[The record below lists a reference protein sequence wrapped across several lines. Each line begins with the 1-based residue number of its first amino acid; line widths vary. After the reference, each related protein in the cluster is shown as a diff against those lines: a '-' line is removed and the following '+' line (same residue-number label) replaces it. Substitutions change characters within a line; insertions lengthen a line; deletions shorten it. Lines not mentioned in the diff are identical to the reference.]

1 MECRV
6 SELRY
11 KEIINVSD
19 GSRYGWGF
27 FRREF
32 IRGPAASRYGWVG
45 DVEVDLDSGQVRALV
60 VPGRLRLFGLLGR
73 EEDRVFPWEAVR
85 RFGADTIL
93 VETPPLSRLG
103 KGN

>member
-19 GSRYGWGF
+19 G
-27 FRREF
+27 
-32 IRGPAASRYGWVG
+32 SRYGWVG

-60 VPGRLRLFGLLGR
+60 VPGRLRLFGPLGR
-73 EEDRVFPWEAVR
+73 EEDRVCPWEAVR

-103 KGN
+103 KGTKNA

>member
-19 GSRYGWGF
+19 GSRYGW
-27 FRREF
+27 
-32 IRGPAASRYGWVG
+32 VG
-45 DVEVDLDSGQVRALV
+45 DVEVDLESGQVRALV
-60 VPGRLRLFGLLGR
+60 VPGRLRLFGLLGG

>member
-19 GSRYGWGF
+19 G
-27 FRREF
+27 
-32 IRGPAASRYGWVG
+32 SRYGWVG

-85 RFGADTIL
+85 RFGADTIQ

>member
-19 GSRYGWGF
+19 GSRYGW
-27 FRREF
+27 
-32 IRGPAASRYGWVG
+32 VG
-45 DVEVDLDSGQVRALV
+45 DVAVDLESGQVRALV

>member
-19 GSRYGWGF
+19 G
-27 FRREF
+27 
-32 IRGPAASRYGWVG
+32 SRYGWVG

-103 KGN
+103 KGK

>member
-19 GSRYGWGF
+19 GSRYGW
-27 FRREF
+27 
-32 IRGPAASRYGWVG
+32 VG
-45 DVEVDLDSGQVRALV
+45 DVEVDLEVRALV

>member
-19 GSRYGWGF
+19 GSRYGW
-27 FRREF
+27 
-32 IRGPAASRYGWVG
+32 VG
-45 DVEVDLDSGQVRALV
+45 DVEVDLESGQVRALV

-103 KGN
+103 KGK

>member
-19 GSRYGWGF
+19 G
-27 FRREF
+27 
-32 IRGPAASRYGWVG
+32 SRYGWVG

-93 VETPPLSRLG
+93 VEKPPHNCLG

>member
-11 KEIINVSD
+11 KEITNVSD
-19 GSRYGWGF
+19 G
-27 FRREF
+27 
-32 IRGPAASRYGWVG
+32 SRYGWVG
-45 DVEVDLDSGQVRALV
+45 DVEVDLESGQVRALV

>member
-19 GSRYGWGF
+19 GSG
-27 FRREF
+27 
-32 IRGPAASRYGWVG
+32 YGWVG

>member
-19 GSRYGWGF
+19 G
-27 FRREF
+27 
-32 IRGPAASRYGWVG
+32 SRYGWVG

-73 EEDRVFPWEAVR
+73 EEDRVFPLEAVR

>member
-19 GSRYGWGF
+19 GSRYGW
-27 FRREF
+27 
-32 IRGPAASRYGWVG
+32 VG
-45 DVEVDLDSGQVRALV
+45 DVEVDLESGQFRALV

>member
-19 GSRYGWGF
+19 GSRYGW
-27 FRREF
+27 
-32 IRGPAASRYGWVG
+32 
-45 DVEVDLDSGQVRALV
+45 

>member
-19 GSRYGWGF
+19 GSRYGG
-27 FRREF
+27 
-32 IRGPAASRYGWVG
+32 VG

-60 VPGRLRLFGLLGR
+60 VPWRLRLFGLLGR

>member
-1 MECRV
+1 M
-6 SELRY
+6 
-11 KEIINVSD
+11 SD
-19 GSRYGWGF
+19 G
-27 FRREF
+27 
-32 IRGPAASRYGWVG
+32 SRYGWVG
-45 DVEVDLDSGQVRALV
+45 DVEVDLESGQVRALV

-103 KGN
+103 KGTKNA

>member
-19 GSRYGWGF
+19 GSRYGW
-27 FRREF
+27 
-32 IRGPAASRYGWVG
+32 VG
-45 DVEVDLDSGQVRALV
+45 DVEVDLESGQVRALV

-103 KGN
+103 KGNRGCQERGGRGILLL

>member
-19 GSRYGWGF
+19 G
-27 FRREF
+27 
-32 IRGPAASRYGWVG
+32 SRYGWVG

-85 RFGADTIL
+85 RFGADSIL

>member
-19 GSRYGWGF
+19 GSRYGW
-27 FRREF
+27 
-32 IRGPAASRYGWVG
+32 VG
-45 DVEVDLDSGQVRALV
+45 DVEVDLESGQVRALV

-93 VETPPLSRLG
+93 METPPLSRLG

>member
-19 GSRYGWGF
+19 G
-27 FRREF
+27 
-32 IRGPAASRYGWVG
+32 SRYGWVG

-93 VETPPLSRLG
+93 VETPPLSRLV

>member
-19 GSRYGWGF
+19 GSRYGW
-27 FRREF
+27 
-32 IRGPAASRYGWVG
+32 VG
-45 DVEVDLDSGQVRALV
+45 GVEVDLDSGQVRALV

>member
-19 GSRYGWGF
+19 GSRYGW
-27 FRREF
+27 
-32 IRGPAASRYGWVG
+32 VG
-45 DVEVDLDSGQVRALV
+45 EGEVDLDSGQVRALV

>member
-19 GSRYGWGF
+19 GSRYGW
-27 FRREF
+27 
-32 IRGPAASRYGWVG
+32 VG
-45 DVEVDLDSGQVRALV
+45 DVEVDLESGQVRALV

-73 EEDRVFPWEAVR
+73 EEDRVFPWGAVR

>member
-1 MECRV
+1 MHIMCCR
-6 SELRY
+6 
-11 KEIINVSD
+11 IIEMKDKQVVCIKD
-19 GSRYGWGF
+19 GTILGF
-27 FRREF
+27 
-32 IRGPAASRYGWVG
+32 VC
-45 DVEVDLDSGQVRALV
+45 DVEVDTCTGKLCAIV
-60 VPGRLRLFGLLGR
+60 VFGRRRCFGLLGR

>member
-19 GSRYGWGF
+19 GSRYGW
-27 FRREF
+27 
-32 IRGPAASRYGWVG
+32 VG
-45 DVEVDLDSGQVRALV
+45 DVEVDLESGQVRALV
-60 VPGRLRLFGLLGR
+60 GPGRLRLFGLLGR

>member
-19 GSRYGWGF
+19 GSRYGW
-27 FRREF
+27 
-32 IRGPAASRYGWVG
+32 VG
-45 DVEVDLDSGQVRALV
+45 DVEVDLDSGQVRAQV

>member
-19 GSRYGWGF
+19 GSRYGW
-27 FRREF
+27 
-32 IRGPAASRYGWVG
+32 VG
-45 DVEVDLDSGQVRALV
+45 DVEVYLDSGQVRALV

-73 EEDRVFPWEAVR
+73 EEDRVFPWDAVR